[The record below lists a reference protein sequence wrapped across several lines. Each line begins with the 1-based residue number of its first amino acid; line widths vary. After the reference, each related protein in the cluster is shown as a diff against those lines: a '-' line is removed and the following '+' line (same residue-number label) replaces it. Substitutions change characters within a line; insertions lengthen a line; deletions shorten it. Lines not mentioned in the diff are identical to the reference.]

1 MEIIRFN
8 SQIKELPLK
17 VLFSLEHLYREVEKY
32 LEQPS
37 HAYHEAAQNIFKKIS
52 QYPQLRSG
60 IEDFDEIQQY
70 EEPIT
75 MLTDKLFPGPLLTNE
90 IKALMVPFQFH
101 AFRLTT
107 RFSNILKNAGE
118 EFEMKISGF
127 DGDNFYQMA
136 CAFILTQYY
145 KQPFHFNRPLS
156 MEIYDKNSGIM
167 RHYRLLLNAD
177 FTDIIKTDKA
187 PELTQD
193 DINEMMLRGDDLDFW
208 RSKMPPE
215 SYIFKGFGIM
225 NLYDA
230 TTEVIISQLRT
241 LFLKNDENIFDEFQ
255 KNLRILFGIKDLQVG
270 YSAYNTKT
278 EQVLT
283 SFMNKESQSLFL
295 DKTDTGDYH
304 KMFCDGVNCYVLQQS
319 QTLAIPDVDLYA
331 ERIGHNIF
339 SKKLKAK
346 GIGSILLAPIQMDSG
361 EMQLLELASP
371 RKYELNSLNAIKL
384 QDVVPF
390 VKIATQRFLKE
401 RENVIEST
409 IQENYTSIHPSVKW
423 RFTQAVNSFNK
434 QKAAGVGMPVLEEI
448 VFDKIYPLYGQSDIK
463 GSSTARNHAIQADL
477 EFQLSLVIDTLK
489 KVMTIRPMPIYKKLI
504 FRVNHCLGNVKDGLK
519 AGDEVGILD
528 FLKNEIYPVFR
539 HLKTLGPAFSQPIEE
554 YMSHIDPT
562 LNVVYKERKAYEDS
576 VTILNEKLSAVLD
589 QRQEE
594 AQAMFPHYFQR
605 YNTDGVEYN
614 IYIGDSILENDGFDL
629 MYLYNLRLWQLETMW
644 DIEQKA
650 FELRSEMP
658 HPLEVASLILIHSNP
673 LAIKFMMDNK
683 QFDVDGAYNARYEII
698 KKRIDKSHIKGT
710 NDRLTIPGK
719 IAIVYSQDKDAQEYL
734 NYIEYLQAEGKFG
747 EVEMLD
753 VEDLQGVS
761 GLKAI
766 RVEVLYQEKKGKG
779 EKVKLNGRQAA
790 MIEA

>member
-1 MEIIRFN
+1 MDILKFD
-8 SQIKELPLK
+8 SQVNELPLR
-17 VLFSLEHLYREVEKY
+17 VFFSLEALYQEVERY
-32 LEQPS
+32 ANNPS
-37 HAYHEAAQNIFKKIS
+37 HPYHEAAIKLYDKIME
-52 QYPQLRSG
+52 YPELRTG
-60 IEDFDEIQQY
+60 IEDFEKLPQF
-70 EEPIT
+70 EEPINL
-75 MLTDKLFPGPLLTNE
+75 LTDKLFPAPLMTNE
-90 IKALMVPFQFH
+90 IKALMVPFKFH
-101 AFRLTT
+101 LFRLTT

-118 EFEMKISGF
+118 DFEIKIKGF
-127 DGDNFYQMA
+127 DEDNFYIMA
-136 CAFILTQYY
+136 CSFILTKYY
-145 KQPFHFNRPLS
+145 HKPFQFSHPLS
-156 MEIYDKNSGIM
+156 IEIFDKNSGIM
-167 RHYRLLLNAD
+167 RHYRMLLNAD
-177 FTDIIKTDKA
+177 FTKIEKMDGT
-187 PELTQD
+187 PELTEA
-193 DINEMMLRGDDLDFW
+193 DIDELMLNGDDLKFW
-208 RSKMPPE
+208 KSKIPPN
-215 SYIFKGFGIM
+215 SYIFRGFGIM

-230 TTEVIISQLRT
+230 TNDITISNIRS
-241 LFLKNDENIFDEFQ
+241 LFLRNDVNVYNEFRD
-255 KNLRILFGIKDLQVG
+255 NLRVLFGIKDLQVG
-270 YSAYNTKT
+270 YSAYDTKT
-278 EQVLT
+278 QQVLG
-283 SFMNKESQSLFL
+283 SFMNKESNSLFL
-295 DKTDTGDYH
+295 DKKDTGDY
-304 KMFCDGVNCYVLQQS
+304 KAMFCEGVNCHVLQQYN
-319 QTLAIPDVDLYA
+319 TLAIPDVDMYA
-331 ERIGHNIF
+331 ERIGHNLF
-339 SKKLKAK
+339 SKKLKER
-346 GIGSILLAPIQMDSG
+346 GIKSILLAPIKLDDG

-371 RKYELNSLNAIKL
+371 RRHELNSLNAIKL
-384 QDVVPF
+384 QDIVPF
-390 VKIATQRFLKE
+390 VKIATQRYLKE

-434 QKAAGVGMPVLEEI
+434 QKAAGVGTPVLEEI

-477 EFQLSLVIDTLK
+477 EFQLELVISTLK
-489 KVMTIRPMPIYKKLI
+489 RIMAIRPMPIYKKLI
-504 FRVNHCLGNVKDGLK
+504 FRVNHCLGNIKDGLK

-528 FLKNEIYPVFR
+528 FLKNEVYPVFS
-539 HLKTLGPAFSQPIEE
+539 HLKTLGPAYRQPIEE
-554 YMSHIDPT
+554 YMSHIDPS

-589 QRQEE
+589 LRQEE

-650 FELRSEMP
+650 HELQKTMP

-710 NDRLTIPGK
+710 KDRLTIPGK

-747 EVEMLD
+747 EVEMLE

-761 GLKAI
+761 GLKAL
-766 RVEVLYQEKKGKG
+766 RVEVLYQEKKVK
-779 EKVKLNGRQAA
+779 EDKVKLNGKQAA